1 MKDIRKEGLR
11 IESGAS
17 IPKCNRITKFTEKE
31 NGMWAIMRLNMECGW
46 LVYFFLVHFCSQQL
60 STIKL
65 NLHDEF
71 RKQILSDHAHKSQHR

>member
-17 IPKCNRITKFTEKE
+17 IPKCDPITKFTEKE
-31 NGMWAIMRLNMECGW
+31 NGVWAIMRLNMECGW
-46 LVYFFLVHFCSQQL
+46 LVYFFLVHFCSQRL
-60 STIKL
+60 STLKL

-71 RKQILSDHAHKSQHR
+71 RKQILSDHVHKSQHR